1 MVIHSAGTTV
11 PNAPLVPERLKAQVY
26 IPPRFLQ
33 EHPEAHATIAFLV
46 QTYIEHVG
54 IPTAR
59 DWRNRATKIWSLT
72 QRGHL
77 ALPVLPTTLIPIPP
91 AHSAHYIFKGRPW
104 GDLRLDVPPLT
115 PAQNIAPAAARA
127 DDDDDLYIDDI
138 TFDNDAIALMD
149 AVERV
154 ERLEAENH
162 SLRDTIESLQGLGH
176 TIQSDFEERERGYQ
190 ADLDMMGASVS
201 RLEFFQHEWTERE
214 NGYRAERDLL
224 TSTVQRL
231 EEELRASRGM
241 YCFFFA

>member
-1 MVIHSAGTTV
+1 MVIHSTGTTV

-26 IPPRFLQ
+26 ILPRFLQ
-33 EHPEAHATIAFLV
+33 DHPEAYATITFLV

-59 DWRNRATKIWSLT
+59 EWRNRAMKIWSLT
-72 QRGHL
+72 QCGHL

-91 AHSAHYIFKGRPW
+91 AYSVHYIFKGRPW
-104 GDLRLDVPPLT
+104 GDLRLDVPLLT

-162 SLRDTIESLQGLGH
+162 S
-176 TIQSDFEERERGYQ
+176 
-190 ADLDMMGASVS
+190 
-201 RLEFFQHEWTERE
+201 
-214 NGYRAERDLL
+214 
-224 TSTVQRL
+224 
-231 EEELRASRGM
+231 
-241 YCFFFA
+241 